1 MAETY
6 SKVKATVAETYRK
19 VKATVAETYSKVKA
33 TVAETYSK
41 VKATV
46 AETYSGSSYWSTCTS
61 YKCCNFEPCALWKI
75 NDLALNRTLFSVN
88 VHTTGQADIQ
98 RQKLN
103 LLHAPVGLAR
113 ACYPM
118 NTSMS
123 VSIST
128 H

>member
-1 MAETY
+1 M
-6 SKVKATVAETYRK
+6 
-19 VKATVAETYSKVKA
+19 
-33 TVAETYSK
+33 
-41 VKATV
+41 
-46 AETYSGSSYWSTCTS
+46 AETYSGSSYWSAYSS
-61 YKCCNFEPCALWKI
+61 YERCNFEPCALWKI
-75 NDLALNRTLFSVN
+75 DGLALIRTLFSVN
-88 VHTTGQADIQ
+88 VHTTGLADIQ

-103 LLHAPVGLAR
+103 LFHAPVGLTR